1 MNKIILNQIQLTL
14 KEKQRAN
21 QQRFMPRMLIN
32 AHILAIRLL
41 KGINERNLSVALLDL
56 WTCRILILCTE
67 G

>member
-41 KGINERNLSVALLDL
+41 KEMKETYQ
-56 WTCRILILCTE
+56 WHF
-67 G
+67 

>member
-21 QQRFMPRMLIN
+21 QHRFMPRMLIN

-56 WTCRILILCTE
+56 
-67 G
+67 